1 MVGQSHCHCRTP
13 LLITPPTRKPLGFL
27 PQCRVRPHPVVL
39 KQAQNYQRIPGL
51 RPFGKPVGLPG
62 QRIQTIPQ
70 DPVQP
75 LYTNRI
81 WARRR
86 LPHHGPDFHAHNPP
100 PPPSLDGLGKPHARG
115 RNQGWASPL
124 PGPLRV
130 PIDPHDLRAIDTS
143 PITHPGNPGLPCR
156 SLTGQPNRQGRR
168 FVLRGPKD
176 QATTKRVGR
185 SWVRHPQ
192 RGPTPPDGPVG
203 SPGSGRF
210 FLQMTRRHPPPPR

>member
-100 PPPSLDGLGKPHARG
+100 PPPLLDGLGKPHARG

-210 FLQMTRRHPPPPR
+210 FYK